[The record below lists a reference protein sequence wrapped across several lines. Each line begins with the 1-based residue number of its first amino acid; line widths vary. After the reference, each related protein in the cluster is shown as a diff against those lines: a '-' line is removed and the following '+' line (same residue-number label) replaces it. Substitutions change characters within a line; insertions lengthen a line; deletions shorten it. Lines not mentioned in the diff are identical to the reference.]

1 MKRFNRNKGDNN
13 DNFIQMET
21 ANKSNNRE
29 VLSYAEGIKK
39 KKKKKRKEFPCFQ
52 VQKGRNY
59 YAITSVEKV
68 M

>member
-39 KKKKKRKEFPCFQ
+39 KRKKKKERVSVFPSTKRTQLLC
-52 VQKGRNY
+52 NY
-59 YAITSVEKV
+59 FC
-68 M
+68 

>member
-13 DNFIQMET
+13 DNFIQVET

-39 KKKKKRKEFPCFQ
+39 KERVSVFPSTKRTQLLC
-52 VQKGRNY
+52 NY
-59 YAITSVEKV
+59 FCWKSYVTW
-68 M
+68 

>member
-1 MKRFNRNKGDNN
+1 MLK
-13 DNFIQMET
+13 
-21 ANKSNNRE
+21 A
-29 VLSYAEGIKK
+29 L
-39 KKKKKRKEFPCFQ
+39 KKRKEFPCFQ

>member
-21 ANKSNNRE
+21 ANKSNKRE

-39 KKKKKRKEFPCFQ
+39 KRKGFPCFQ